1 MSREDDAKRLL
12 RSMNDIDDNYVRDAA
27 QIGGSGKS
35 GMESEDRNEFEKK
48 PKKRPKRVRF
58 RRAAAIIAAAAACL
72 LVVTVITREGL
83 FRAGSSSSSSS
94 ESYDITADSED
105 SAGTAEMDY
114 GVASSGTAGE
124 DNDAE
129 AAEYEDEDNAAENSA
144 ASTAASAEEIQKK
157 IVYSGD
163 IVLQTKE
170 YDTAKDQMD
179 ELISQYGGF
188 VESSSEY
195 DNGSETQS
203 ERSYYVTARIPAS
216 DFDDFMNGLGEIS
229 GKIISQN
236 ITSSDMTRAYSDNAD
251 RIKALETEQETL
263 LDLLSRSDSVDDM
276 IAIQAE
282 LANVRTELAEL
293 NRANNGIDYD
303 VHYSTVSVELDEVVS
318 YETTQISFGE
328 RITNAF
334 GASGTAFLHVLQG
347 LLVAIIFLIPYAV
360 IAAVIILLIR
370 YIRKKKKRK

>member
-1 MSREDDAKRLL
+1 
-12 RSMNDIDDNYVRDAA
+12 MNDIDDNYVRDAA
-27 QIGGSGKS
+27 QIGGNIGTGSD
-35 GMESEDRNEFEKK
+35 ESNEFKKK
-48 PKKRPKRVRF
+48 PEKRPGRVRF

-72 LVVTVITREGL
+72 LVVAVITQVSL

-94 ESYDITADSED
+94 ESYDMTAASDE
-105 SAGTAEMDY
+105 SAGADNMDY
-114 GVASSGTAGE
+114 GVASSETAEEENNAEDSEYGTE
-124 DNDAE
+124 E
-129 AAEYEDEDNAAENSA
+129 SKDNATTE
-144 ASTAASAEEIQKK
+144 STTATSEEIQKK

-163 IVLQTKE
+163 IVLQTKD

-203 ERSYYVTARIPAS
+203 ERSYYLTARIPAA

-229 GKIISQN
+229 GKIISKN

-303 VHYSTVSVELDEVVS
+303 VQYSTVSVELDEVVS

-360 IAAVIILLIR
+360 IAAVIIVLIR
-370 YIRKKKKRK
+370 MIRRKKKRK

>member
-12 RSMNDIDDNYVRDAA
+12 RSMSDIDDNYIRDAA

-48 PKKRPKRVRF
+48 PKKPPKRIRF
-58 RRAAAIIAAAAACL
+58 RRAAVIIAAAAACL
-72 LVVTVITREGL
+72 LVVTVITQTGV
-83 FRAGSSSSSSS
+83 FRAGTSSSSSS
-94 ESYDITADSED
+94 ESYDMTAASDEK
-105 SAGTAEMDY
+105 MDY

-129 AAEYEDEDNAAENSA
+129 AAEYEDEDNAVENSA

-179 ELISQYGGF
+179 ELISQHGGF

-203 ERSYYVTARIPAS
+203 ERSYYVTARIPAA
-216 DFDDFMNGLGEIS
+216 DFDDFMNRLGEIS
-229 GKIISQN
+229 GKIISKN

-276 IAIQAE
+276 VAIQAE

-303 VHYSTVSVELDEVVS
+303 VHYSTVSVELDEVAS